1 MKTLNYLLRQKAL
14 RSPLARKSPL
24 AHWLS
29 VNTVLLIGA
38 LALAAEPAPVDA
50 GVARTAQS
58 VTAGVVVG
66 RVKSATS
73 GVYLRNA
80 RVAVEGTAIETLTNE
95 SGEFLI
101 PSLPAGS
108 YRLRASYTGMTPG
121 VVAVSTAEAT
131 GPVEIVLQEFGQST
145 TGPVVKLDAFTV
157 STRREMSAAD
167 MAINEKRVARNIK
180 EVISTDAFGTLA
192 QDNLGDFLQY
202 LPGVEV
208 EGDGTAPLTVGLRGM
223 PAEYTNIEM
232 DGAGLSIPQTSG
244 STHVVALRGLT
255 MSNVD
260 RIEVTK
266 GPTPDTGADSIGGR
280 INMISR
286 SSFERSRPEF
296 RYRTFLLMNSE
307 FLSLRKTPGG
317 SEGGAGKSYKWFP
330 DFEVS
335 YVNPVSKQFGYSLSA
350 SRNDYFTSFRLLQ
363 RTYSIVNTAP
373 NAPYL
378 TNIIAQAGHFFSRRS
393 AVGPKFDFRLS
404 PRDTLSV
411 AYNFNR
417 YWVDFG
423 NNQMNYGT
431 GTLLA
436 PTATGRNA
444 TTGDFGAGFT
454 QGRPGQGLAAQL
466 VTQSAYSTT
475 QTHQGQVTYRHRGP
489 LWDLESTFAKS
500 KTKLTYRID
509 SYGQIG
515 QARLG
520 LTGVT
525 VRLDEVPEDGTA
537 GRILVTNAAGTIVDT
552 TQLANLGDY
561 TTPAYTLRDIKN
573 NFSNAKFDATRKLTP
588 DGYSLSLKTGGLFKQ
603 AAKDRAQPQITRNY
617 TGPAFTALPSDTL
630 TDPSFNLA
638 GPQGMFKTQQWLST
652 KKAYDFYQTNPSYFT
667 PGTAADY
674 IAWTTS
680 LEESSESIYAGY
692 LMADGSFWKNR
703 LRLSG
708 GVRYEDTHVIA
719 RGTLTNLQLQY
730 RHDANGKLIDGNP
743 TQAGVQ
749 PVAITTDP
757 LEVARLTRLPLANV
771 VDTTYGDYYPSV
783 NATLSLRENLL
794 LRLGYAHTIG
804 RPTLAQLIPTTS
816 VTEVTS
822 PAENASGS
830 GLGTI
835 STSNPT
841 LKPWSGRNY
850 DVAFEYYT
858 RAGGLFS
865 VSVYR
870 RDVTDFISSG
880 SVIATRDMLAA
891 LGLPDDYEGYLLSHP
906 ENVTGDVQQTGVELS
921 GRQRLRP
928 WLSVFANYSRHRIT
942 GVRAGDFTNGQTRRF
957 NAGLQF
963 AYKALSMTTN
973 YSWTGLRRGAISGI
987 APNAFVYTRPRQLVS
1002 VSMEYLV
1009 RRNTSVYFTISNLL
1023 NNPVA
1028 NETYGT
1034 DTPGYA
1040 RLTSNREDGR
1050 QVQFGLKGT
1059 L

>member
-1 MKTLNYLLRQKAL
+1 MKTLNCLLKRKTL
-14 RSPLARKSPL
+14 RSPFAC
-24 AHWLS
+24 WLGA
-29 VNTVLLIGA
+29 NTVLLIGA
-38 LALAAEPAPVDA
+38 AVLAAEPASGAA
-50 GVARTAQS
+50 GVARAEQS
-58 VTAGVVVG
+58 VTVGVIAG

-121 VVAVSTAEAT
+121 VVAVSTAEAA
-131 GPVEIVLQEFGQST
+131 GSVEIVLQEFGQSAAGE
-145 TGPVVKLDAFTV
+145 GPVVKLDAFTV

-167 MAINEKRVARNIK
+167 MAINEKRVARNLK

-223 PAEYTNIEM
+223 PAEYTNIEI

-244 STHVVALRGLT
+244 STRVVALRGLS

-280 INMISR
+280 INMIPR

-317 SEGGAGKSYKWFP
+317 REGADGKSYKWFP
-330 DFEVS
+330 DFEAS
-335 YVNPVSKQFGYSLSA
+335 YVNPVNKRFGYSLSA
-350 SRNDYFTSFRLLQ
+350 SRNDYFTSFRVLQ
-363 RTYSIVNTAP
+363 RTYSIANSDAT
-373 NAPYL
+373 APYL

-393 AVGPKFDFRLS
+393 AVGPKLDFRLS
-404 PRDTLSV
+404 ERDTLTL

-436 PTATGRNA
+436 PTATGRNT
-444 TTGDFGAGFT
+444 TTGDFGARFT
-454 QGRPGQGLAAQL
+454 QGRPGQGTVAGA
-466 VTQSAYSTT
+466 VTQNAYSTT
-475 QTHQGQVTYRHRGP
+475 QTHQGQITYRHRGP

-500 KTKLTYRID
+500 KTKLTYRLD

-515 QARLG
+515 LARLG

-525 VRLDEVPEDGTA
+525 VRLDEVPEEGTA
-537 GRILVTNAAGTIVDT
+537 GRITVTNAAGAVVDT
-552 TQLANLGDY
+552 TQLANLGAY

-573 NFSNAKFDATRKLTP
+573 NFSNAKFDATRKFTP
-588 DGYSLSLKTGGLFKQ
+588 DGYSLALKSGGLFKQ

-617 TGPAFTALPSDTL
+617 TGPAFSALPPGALSD
-630 TDPSFNLA
+630 PVFNLE

-652 KKAYDFYQTNPSYFT
+652 KKAYDLYQANPGYFT

-708 GVRYEDTHVIA
+708 GVRYENTQVIA

-743 TQAGVQ
+743 AQAGVQ

-757 LEVARLTRLPLANV
+757 LEVAKLTRLPLANV
-771 VDTTYGDYYPSV
+771 VDTTYGDFYPSV
-783 NATLSLRENLL
+783 NVTLTLRENLL

-835 STSNPT
+835 STSNPA
-841 LKPWSGRNY
+841 LRPWSGRNH

-865 VSVYR
+865 LSVYR
-870 RDVTDFISSG
+870 RDVTDFISDV
-880 SVIATRDMLAA
+880 SVIATREMLAD

-906 ENVTGDVQQTGVELS
+906 ENVAGEVRQTGVELS

-942 GVRAGDFTNGQTRRF
+942 GIRAGDFTNGQTRRF
-957 NAGLQF
+957 NTGLQF
-963 AYKALSMTTN
+963 AFKALSMTTN
-973 YSWTGLRRGAISGI
+973 YSWSGLRRGAISGI
-987 APNAFVYTRPRQLVS
+987 APNAFVYTRPRHLVS
-1002 VSMEYLV
+1002 VGLEYLV
-1009 RRNTSVYFTISNLL
+1009 RRNASVYFTISNLL
-1023 NNPVA
+1023 NNPVT
-1028 NETYGT
+1028 NETSGT
-1034 DTPGYA
+1034 ATPSYA

>member
-1 MKTLNYLLRQKAL
+1 MLGTAL
-14 RSPLARKSPL
+14 TPD
-24 AHWLS
+24 S
-29 VNTVLLIGA
+29 VV
-38 LALAAEPAPVDA
+38 AAESPQLASP
-50 GVARTAQS
+50 GLIT
-58 VTAGVVVG
+58 G
-66 RVKSATS
+66 RVMNGVS

-80 RVAVEGTAIETLTNE
+80 RVAVEGTTTEVLTDE
-95 SGEFLI
+95 AGGFVI
-101 PSLPAGS
+101 PNLPAGS
-108 YRLRASYTGMTPG
+108 YRLRVSYTGMTP
-121 VVAVSTAEAT
+121 VTVQASNAADTA
-131 GPVEIVLQEFGQST
+131 PVTITLQEFGQKT
-145 TGPVVKLDAFTV
+145 PAAGEIVKLDAFQVTT
-157 STRREMSAAD
+157 SREMSAAE

-180 EVISTDAFGTLA
+180 DVIATDAFGTLA

-232 DGAGLSIPQTSG
+232 DGAGVSIPQTSG
-244 STHVVALRGLT
+244 STRVVALRGLT

-280 INMISR
+280 INMIPR

-296 RYRTFLLMNSE
+296 RYRTFLLMNSK

-317 SEGGAGKSYKWFP
+317 REGGDGKSYKWFP

-335 YVNPVSKQFGYSLSA
+335 FVNPVNKRFGYSVSA

-363 RTYSIVNTAP
+363 RTFSTVNTA
-373 NAPYL
+373 ATEPYL

-393 AVGPKFDFRLS
+393 AIGPKFDFRLS
-404 PRDTLSV
+404 ERDTLSV

-444 TTGDFGAGFT
+444 TTGDFGPNFT
-454 QGRPGQGLAAQL
+454 QGRPGQGLVAQL
-466 VTQSAYSTT
+466 VTQNAYSTT
-475 QTHQGQVTYRHRGP
+475 QTHQGQITYRHRGP
-489 LWDLESTFAKS
+489 LWDLESTAAKS
-500 KTKLTYRID
+500 KTKLTYRLD

-525 VRLDEVPEDGTA
+525 VRLDDVTEDGTA
-537 GRILVTNAAGTIVDT
+537 GRITATNPAGAVIDT

-573 NFSNAKFDATRKLTP
+573 NFSNARFDATRKLSP
-588 DGYSLSLKTGGLFKQ
+588 DGYSLALKAGGAFKQ
-603 AAKDRAQPQITRNY
+603 VAKDRAQPQITRNY
-617 TGPAFTALPSDTL
+617 TGPAFTALPAGTL
-630 TDPSFNLA
+630 TDADFNLA
-638 GPQGMFKTQQWLST
+638 GPMGMFKTQQWLST
-652 KKAYDFYQTNPSYFT
+652 KKAYNLYQTNPSYFT
-667 PGTAADY
+667 AGSAADY

-692 LMADGSFWKNR
+692 AMADGSFWRNR

-708 GVRYEDTHVIA
+708 GVRYEDTQVVA

-743 TQAGVQ
+743 AQAGVQ

-757 LEVARLTRLPLANV
+757 LEVAKLTRLPLANV
-771 VDTTYGDYYPSV
+771 VDTGYGDLYPSV
-783 NATLSLRENLL
+783 NATLTLRENFL

-835 STSNPT
+835 STSNPA
-841 LKPWSGRNY
+841 LKPWSGRNH
-850 DVAFEYYT
+850 DVALEYYT

-865 VSVYR
+865 IGGYR
-870 RDVTDFISSG
+870 RDISKFISNA
-880 SVIATRDMLAA
+880 SVLATPEMLAA

-906 ENVTGDVQQTGVELS
+906 QNVAGEVRQTGVELS
-921 GRQRLRP
+921 GRQRLQT
-928 WLSVFANYSRHRIT
+928 WLSVFANYSRHRVT
-942 GVRAGDFTNGQTRRF
+942 GLRAGDFANGQTRRF
-957 NAGLQF
+957 NVGVQF
-963 AYKALSMTTN
+963 AQRAFSMTAN
-973 YSWTGLRRGAISGI
+973 YSWTGLRRGAVSTI
-987 APNAFVYTRPRQLVS
+987 ASDAFVYTRPRHLVS

-1009 RRNTSVYFTISNLL
+1009 RRNTSLYFTISNLL

-1028 NETYGT
+1028 NEAYGAN
-1034 DTPGYA
+1034 TPAYA
-1040 RLTSNREDGR
+1040 RLTSHREDGA
-1050 QVQFGLKGT
+1050 QIQFGLKGAF
-1059 L
+1059 